1 MLPAILQ
8 KVLKRLAM
16 TWRPLIN
23 EANFLKRDG
32 GEGGVSVSLGDLL
45 YARMGFVYVTVL
57 SEHFNVNV
65 FFGARSLLTNDISAE

>member
-23 EANFLKRDG
+23 EANFLRRDG
-32 GEGGVSVSLGDLL
+32 GGGVCLSHL
-45 YARMGFVYVTVL
+45 VTYCMRGWGL
-57 SEHFNVNV
+57 F
-65 FFGARSLLTNDISAE
+65 T